1 MRRFWVVLC
10 SVGSSGIF
18 LSLLALGAVLLVLFA
33 DTFFSWYVVPARVPG
48 SLFVGF
54 PLFLLLLTVLS
65 YGMIRAW
72 MRYREGELG
81 FRLQARMVLAFVV
94 VGVVPTAL
102 VSGFSSLFFDYGV
115 RAWFRGGIEPV
126 VSSCRAAAFDRER
139 ECLAAALTA
148 DVSRFVEYLEGSLP
162 GGPDSS
168 RVREGA
174 ALFGFAE
181 VLVMSREEVI
191 ASGMAR
197 LLPSVTSSPTGTFY
211 DGEIAKASAESV
223 LTYAIVPV
231 RAQLI
236 THVVVA
242 RVLSGNSGFA
252 SDIPDY
258 RKNVRLQLSMLQVQ
272 FSLAFLF
279 IFLMLLFVS
288 VWLGVGLS
296 RSVVGPLSLLLSATK
311 QIQGGNFDCKINGKG
326 GVVGEEMATVIAAF
340 NGMVEQLGSQ
350 RLQLEKAY
358 KEISSR
364 KEFIETVLSGVSS
377 GIMALSPSG
386 EYVTLMNDRARELLS
401 FGGSQG
407 QIRRIFPEACDL
419 LGKFADKAN
428 VTIVRENRS
437 LTLSVHMRRLGAQG
451 LIMTF
456 DDISGLIDAQ
466 RQAAWSDV
474 ARRIAHEIK
483 NPVTPIYLAA
493 ERLSSKYAEQI
504 VSGKETFLKYTDTI
518 MRHVSHI
525 SEIVDEFAKF
535 ARMPSAVFGMCDI
548 CSLLREISFGGQFGQ
563 KMVDFDLR
571 FPDTAVLVL
580 LDREQISQVFINV
593 FKNACES
600 IDARPDIDSGRIT
613 VTVTTNSDGVVVE
626 VRDNGVGFPPDL
638 IGRLTEPYVTT
649 RDQGTGLGL
658 AIVKKILDEHGASI
672 GFQNLKN
679 GGAVLIT
686 FVLNE
691 RGSVG
696 LLD

>member
-1 MRRFWVVLC
+1 MVLC
-10 SVGSSGIF
+10 SLGSSGVL

-33 DTFFSWYVVPARVPG
+33 DAFFAWYVIPGRVPG
-48 SLFVGF
+48 SLLAGF
-54 PLFLLLLTVLS
+54 LLFLLLLAVLS

-72 MRYREGELG
+72 MRYRRGELG
-81 FRLQARMVLAFVV
+81 FRLQARVVLVFVI

-115 RAWFRGGIEPV
+115 RAWFHGVVEPA
-126 VSSCRAAAFDRER
+126 VSSCRAAALGRER
-139 ECLAAALTA
+139 EYLATILAA
-148 DVSRFVEYLEGSLP
+148 DVSRFVGSLGGLP
-162 GGPDSS
+162 GDLDN

-174 ALFGFAE
+174 ALFGFTE
-181 VLVMSREEVI
+181 VLVMGRGGVI
-191 ASGMAR
+191 ASGATH
-197 LLPSVTSSPTGTFY
+197 LLPGVTSPESKSY
-211 DGEIAKASAESV
+211 GEKATVESALV
-223 LTYAIVPV
+223 YTIVPV
-231 RAQLI
+231 YAPPV

-242 RVLSGNSGFA
+242 RVLPESGGCAHDMSGYWENA
-252 SDIPDY
+252 
-258 RKNVRLQLSMLQVQ
+258 RLQLSVLQVQ

-296 RSVVGPLSLLLSATK
+296 RSVVGPLSHLLSATRRV
-311 QIQGGNFDCKINGKG
+311 QDGNFDCKIHGKE
-326 GVVGEEMATVIAAF
+326 GVVGEEMSTVIAAF
-340 NGMVEQLGSQ
+340 NGMVEQLGAQ

-358 KEISSR
+358 EEIRSR

-401 FGGSQG
+401 FDGLHGKMCH
-407 QIRRIFPEACDL
+407 IFPEACAL
-419 LGKFADKAN
+419 LNKFADKAN
-428 VTIVRENRS
+428 VMIVRENKS
-437 LTLSVHMRRLGAQG
+437 LTLSVHMRRLGMQG

-456 DDISGLIDAQ
+456 DDISGLAEAQ

-493 ERLSSKYAEQI
+493 ERLRSKYAEQI
-504 VSGKETFLKYTDTI
+504 VSGRETFLKYTDTI
-518 MRHVSHI
+518 TRHVSNI

-535 ARMPSAVFGMCDI
+535 ARMPSAVFGVCDI
-548 CSLLREISFGGQFGQ
+548 CALLREISFAGQFGR
-563 KMVDFDLR
+563 KAVDFDLR
-571 FPDTAVLVL
+571 FPDVAVPLL

-600 IDARPDIDSGRIT
+600 IDVREDADSGHIT
-613 VTVTTNSDGVVVE
+613 VTVTTNPDSVAVE
-626 VRDNGVGFPPDL
+626 VKDNGVGFPQDL

-672 GFQNLKN
+672 GFQNLED

>member
-1 MRRFWVVLC
+1 MVLC
-10 SVGSSGIF
+10 SLGSSGVL

-33 DTFFSWYVVPARVPG
+33 DAFLTWYIVPSRVPG
-48 SLFVGF
+48 SLLAGF
-54 PLFLLLLTVLS
+54 LLFLLLLAVLS

-72 MRYREGELG
+72 IRYRRGELG
-81 FRLQARMVLAFVV
+81 FRLQARVVLVFVV

-115 RAWFRGGIEPV
+115 RAWFHGIVEPA
-126 VSSCRAAAFDRER
+126 VSSCCAAALGRER
-139 ECLAAALTA
+139 EYLAAMLAA
-148 DVSRFVEYLEGSLP
+148 DVSRFVGYLGGLP
-162 GGPDSS
+162 DNLDS

-181 VLVMSREEVI
+181 VLVMGREGVI
-191 ASGMAR
+191 ASSAAHP
-197 LLPSVTSSPTGTFY
+197 LPVVTSPEGKSY
-211 DGEIAKASAESV
+211 GERALGAPVENAFV
-223 LTYAIVPV
+223 YTIVPV
-231 RAQLI
+231 YAPPV
-236 THVVVA
+236 THVVAA
-242 RVLSGNSGFA
+242 RVLPGSGGCAYDMS
-252 SDIPDY
+252 SY
-258 RKNVRLQLSMLQVQ
+258 RKNARLQLSILQVQ

-288 VWLGVGLS
+288 VWMGVGLS
-296 RSVVGPLSLLLSATK
+296 KSVVGPLSHLLSATRRV
-311 QIQGGNFDCKINGKG
+311 QDGNFDCRIHSKE
-326 GVVGEEMATVIAAF
+326 GVVGEEMSTVIAAF
-340 NGMVEQLGSQ
+340 NGMVEQLGTQ

-401 FGGSQG
+401 FDGLHGKMCH
-407 QIRRIFPEACDL
+407 IFPEACAL
-419 LGKFADKAN
+419 LNRFADKAN
-428 VTIVRENRS
+428 VIIVRENKS
-437 LTLSVHMRRLGAQG
+437 LTLSVHMRRLGMQG

-456 DDISGLIDAQ
+456 DDISGLVEAQ

-493 ERLSSKYAEQI
+493 ERLRSKYAEQI
-504 VSGKETFLKYTDTI
+504 VSGRETFLKYTDTI
-518 MRHVSHI
+518 TRHVSNI

-535 ARMPSAVFGMCDI
+535 ARMPSAVFGVCDI
-548 CSLLREISFGGQFGQ
+548 CSLLREISFAGQFGR
-563 KMVDFDLR
+563 KVVDFDLR
-571 FPDTAVLVL
+571 FPDAAVPLL

-600 IDARPDIDSGRIT
+600 IDAREDIDSGHIT
-613 VTVTTNSDGVVVE
+613 VTVTTNPDSVAVE
-626 VRDNGVGFPPDL
+626 VKDNGVGFPQDL

-672 GFQNLKN
+672 GFQNLED

-696 LLD
+696 LLN